1 MKKRLLSVL
10 LTLSMVLTLLPSAA
24 FAVEGDAGKVEKDT
38 ASVISG
44 DGKASLTKTVTKVEG
59 ANNTFQ
65 IELKATTSDSTETTP
80 AETSD
85 IVLVIDASGSME
97 RDERIN
103 TAKSEA
109 IKFAEQVLN
118 SASGTGNRVAVVS
131 FYGNADTLYPIVS
144 WPDYTMHCGLSNN
157 IDAVS
162 GAINKIETGGGTN
175 IQAGIMAARTLLK
188 DSTADNQ
195 VIILLSDGE
204 PQKSYRPVGTG
215 VWENCGPLHG
225 PLSGSLGDWSWTG
238 FDYTREVGEQGESYT
253 NMTDGINGTVVA
265 TCIHGN
271 QRYFE
276 KSSPYPNHGE
286 PTIAEAK
293 IAKDAGY
300 EIYTVYLRDPKD
312 DDSAA
317 ENA

>member
-24 FAVEGDAGKVEKDT
+24 FAIEGGAGKVEKDT

-44 DGKASLTKTVTKVEG
+44 DGKASLTKTVAKVEG
-59 ANNTFQ
+59 ATNTFQ

-97 RDERIN
+97 RDKRIN

-109 IKFAEQVLN
+109 IKFAKQVLN

-131 FYGNADTLYPIVS
+131 FYGNADYIGST
-144 WPDYTMHCGLSNN
+144 PDYTTHCELSND

-175 IQAGIMAARTLLK
+175 IQAGIMEARRLLK

-215 VWENCGPLHG
+215 VWENCGLLHG

-253 NMTDGINGTVVA
+253 NMTDGINGTVFA
-265 TCIHGN
+265 TCIHGT

-276 KSSPYPNHGE
+276 KSSPYPNHGD
-286 PTIAEAK
+286 PTIDETK
-293 IAKDAGY
+293 IAQDSGAS
-300 EIYTVYLRDPKD
+300 IFTV
-312 DDSAA
+312 
-317 ENA
+317 